1 LGRRYEEKV
10 DIEELARLENPEDSS
25 GGKIRVKMPNRKI
38 NEMFAFAEQI
48 LGGRRVTVLCEDGE
62 TRMARIPGKMRRR
75 QWVRDG
81 DLIIVW
87 PWDFQDSKADV
98 KHRYSK
104 TQAMYLSRKGVL
116 PKELDFFG
124 MNTASDDD
132 DDEFADTFGIVDTP
146 DEEEVVLDDADADAD
161 DDDDDD
167 EEKED
172 VSKDKDFF
180 NLQNEYLKWPKF
192 RAFLNE
198 CLRLFPASPNA
209 MIRQLRFEEIEIDD
223 AVLASNMSLKQELEN
238 GYLEVAEVECED
250 KSDTE
255 SSVYH
260 LYNHCIV
267 HANIMGAHL
276 RPQEFENPL
285 QFDIDRWLTN
295 DGRRFTSKKCATLLT
310 FGVGRRNCP
319 GMTLA
324 MKQLYMIIALLLCK
338 YRFYIED
345 DDEQVFEPTFSGTL
359 WLEPQIELKV
369 KFRTQNEA
377 EL

>member
-1 LGRRYEEKV
+1 MGRRYEEKV

-124 MNTASDDD
+124 MNTATDDT
-132 DDEFADTFGIVDTP
+132 DDEFSDTFGVVDEP
-146 DEEEVVLDDADADAD
+146 EPEAELAEDADDEDVDDLFGSD

-167 EEKED
+167 DLFGSEAEAEEEAEEETPH
-172 VSKDKDFF
+172 VPVE
-180 NLQNEYLKWPKF
+180 EYPD
-192 RAFLNE
+192 
-198 CLRLFPASPNA
+198 
-209 MIRQLRFEEIEIDD
+209 EEQGDD
-223 AVLASNMSLKQELEN
+223 
-238 GYLEVAEVECED
+238 
-250 KSDTE
+250 SD
-255 SSVYH
+255 
-260 LYNHCIV
+260 
-267 HANIMGAHL
+267 
-276 RPQEFENPL
+276 
-285 QFDIDRWLTN
+285 
-295 DGRRFTSKKCATLLT
+295 
-310 FGVGRRNCP
+310 
-319 GMTLA
+319 
-324 MKQLYMIIALLLCK
+324 
-338 YRFYIED
+338 D
-345 DDEQVFEPTFSGTL
+345 DDED
-359 WLEPQIELKV
+359 LESL
-369 KFRTQNEA
+369 FG
-377 EL
+377 